1 MLTIHRKTADGMP
14 VANAVFT
21 IASQRDSTLPF
32 SSAKQM
38 QLEML
43 PFPWSTPL
51 PIIISTGMLPDSKA

>member
-1 MLTIHRKTADGMP
+1 MP

>member
-1 MLTIHRKTADGMP
+1 MP
-14 VANAVFT
+14 AANAVFT
-21 IASQRDSTLPF
+21 IASQWDSPPF

-38 QLEML
+38 QMEML